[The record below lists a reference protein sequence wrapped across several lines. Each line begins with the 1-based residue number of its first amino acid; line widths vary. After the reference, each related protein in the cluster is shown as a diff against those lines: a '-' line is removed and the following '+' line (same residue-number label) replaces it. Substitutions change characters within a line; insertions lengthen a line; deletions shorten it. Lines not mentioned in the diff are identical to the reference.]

1 MLVVGRIML
10 IKTLKRG
17 TMLDDAPWVWGQ
29 EGGWTKDM
37 PKFFQVFAPCT
48 PRTCR
53 TCRVLLGSE
62 CMRREG
68 AGDAP
73 NMHVHTALR
82 MYLAVST
89 LIIGAVIGNAWT
101 RWRHGQRL

>member
-1 MLVVGRIML
+1 MLVKI
-10 IKTLKRG
+10 LKRG

-37 PKFFQVFAPCT
+37 PEFFQVLRCALIALPVRFVSY
-48 PRTCR
+48 
-53 TCRVLLGSE
+53 VLLGSE
-62 CMRREG
+62 FMRQES

-82 MYLAVST
+82 MYLPVST
-89 LIIGAVIGNAWT
+89 LIIGAAIGNAWT
-101 RWRHGQRL
+101 